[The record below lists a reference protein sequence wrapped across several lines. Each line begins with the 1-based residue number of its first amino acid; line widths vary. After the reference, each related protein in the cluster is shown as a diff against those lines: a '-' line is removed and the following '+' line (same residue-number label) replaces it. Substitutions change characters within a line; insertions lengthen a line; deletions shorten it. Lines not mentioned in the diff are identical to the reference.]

1 MLFAYMSP
9 NTSTQ
14 HNHHGSN
21 YNIDQHLSLIA
32 QFVIADNYDAC
43 FTFFGQNISS
53 YHFWLLYLSKSLRR
67 LLLQNHSFNLVR
79 HSLGVII
86 EAKFWHS
93 DTILANLNDS
103 LNEMWTY
110 KKTNKKTLVS
120 ARRAETKDRLAKV
133 SPTHLHLCCRDAKK
147 HRFCPRKT
155 EFTGFLSRFF

>member
-79 HSLGVII
+79 HSLGMII
-86 EAKFWHS
+86 EAKFWNS
-93 DTILANLNDS
+93 DTILAKLNYS
-103 LNEMWTY
+103 LNKMWTY
-110 KKTNKKTLVS
+110 KKKNKKNFGSTKTGLQKFHQPTCICVAGMQKTLF
-120 ARRAETKDRLAKV
+120 L
-133 SPTHLHLCCRDAKK
+133 P
-147 HRFCPRKT
+147 PRIWINC
-155 EFTGFLSRFF
+155 FFVTIF

>member
-32 QFVIADNYDAC
+32 RFVISDHYDAC
-43 FTFFGQNISS
+43 YTFFGQNISS
-53 YHFWLLYLSKSLRR
+53 HHFWLLYLSKSLRR

-79 HSLGVII
+79 HSLGMII
-86 EAKFWHS
+86 EAKFWNS
-93 DTILANLNDS
+93 DTILAKLNYS
-103 LNEMWTY
+103 LNKCGHIQ
-110 KKTNKKTLVS
+110 KKTKKKLVPQRQACKS
-120 ARRAETKDRLAKV
+120 FTNPLAFV
-133 SPTHLHLCCRDAKK
+133 LQGCKK

>member
-43 FTFFGQNISS
+43 FTFFGPNISS

-79 HSLGVII
+79 HSLGMII
-86 EAKFWHS
+86 EAKFWNS
-93 DTILANLNDS
+93 DTILAKLNYS
-103 LNEMWTY
+103 LNKMWTY
-110 KKTNKKTLVS
+110 PKKKQKKLWFH
-120 ARRAETKDRLAKV
+120 KDRPAKV
-133 SPTHLHLCCRDAKK
+133 SPTHLHLCCRDAKNIV
-147 HRFCPRKT
+147 FAP
-155 EFTGFLSRFF
+155 ENMN